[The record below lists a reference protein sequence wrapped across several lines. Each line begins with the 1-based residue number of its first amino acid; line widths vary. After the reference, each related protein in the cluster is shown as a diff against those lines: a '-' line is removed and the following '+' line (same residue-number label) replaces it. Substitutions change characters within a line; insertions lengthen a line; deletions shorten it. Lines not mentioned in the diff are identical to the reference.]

1 MDALDMLLILILLGF
16 GFVVGVVGWILEAI
30 DKRRI
35 ERQLYHRAFG
45 NVVDLNDWKRRVNMR
60 YIKRR

>member
-1 MDALDMLLILILLGF
+1 MDALDMLLILMLLGF

-45 NVVDLNDWKRRVNMR
+45 NVIDLNDWKRRVNMR

>member
-1 MDALDMLLILILLGF
+1 MDALDMLLILMLLGF

-45 NVVDLNDWKRRVNMR
+45 NVIDLDDWKRRVNMR

>member
-1 MDALDMLLILILLGF
+1 MDALDMLLILMLLGF

>member
-1 MDALDMLLILILLGF
+1 MDALDMLLILMLLGF
-16 GFVVGVVGWILEAI
+16 GFVVGVIGWILEAI

>member
-1 MDALDMLLILILLGF
+1 MDALDMLLILMLLGF
-16 GFVVGVVGWILEAI
+16 GFVVGAVGWILEAI